1 MFLAFQAVTWS
12 LVQMCGC
19 ISGTRPAQ
27 NCSTFLQLVACYCNS
42 TVSSRPLSYRSTTLI
57 CGTTITQEGI
67 KLTKT
72 VTWIWKRGEA
82 GGGAGGEGEPT
93 QIGLFVSSTQHWK
106 RNLWVCGGLKTS
118 LFLTYCK
125 QLLPEDKTSWSFLQE
140 ISKCL
145 CLERQVSGTHSK
157 ARKCLK
163 NRRVQGFSFKEI
175 SRSPGLYHRGGR
187 SGCRG
192 QPPAWCIFASDFWG
206 ANPLSCSDSFCQSV
220 KLVKPWFFDFFMYE
234 VGIIIEP
241 ALRGGLFRIQ

>member
-157 ARKCLK
+157 AISQKSFYFIKTHRK
-163 NRRVQGFSFKEI
+163 
-175 SRSPGLYHRGGR
+175 
-187 SGCRG
+187 
-192 QPPAWCIFASDFWG
+192 WIFHSLLQ
-206 ANPLSCSDSFCQSV
+206 LSQTLTVSV
-220 KLVKPWFFDFFMYE
+220 DKCVLICKVCVLIKLVLFLPQWREMYQ
-234 VGIIIEP
+234 
-241 ALRGGLFRIQ
+241 LHTHF